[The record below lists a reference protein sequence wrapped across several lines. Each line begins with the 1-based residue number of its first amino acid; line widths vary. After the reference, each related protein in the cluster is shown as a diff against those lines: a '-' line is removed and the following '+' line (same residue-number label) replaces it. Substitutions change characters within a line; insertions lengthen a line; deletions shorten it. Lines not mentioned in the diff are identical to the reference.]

1 MGAKAELERELI
13 FCKARM
19 EALEEQLRGANAR
32 SDTLLLQVEK
42 LQDSL
47 ISVRAP
53 DAYRDIQIEKEGPLT
68 PISPETLEKNRITKE
83 VTEGYMAAIEGPLF
97 RDGNDLDDLITTG
110 IIRDTDMVP
119 ESIHGNE
126 ES

>member
-1 MGAKAELERELI
+1 
-13 FCKARM
+13 
-19 EALEEQLRGANAR
+19 LEEQLRGANAR

-68 PISPETLEKNRITKE
+68 PISPETLEKNRIVKE
-83 VTEGYMAAIEGPLF
+83 FTERYMSEMEGPLF
-97 RDGNDLDDLITTG
+97 RDGNDLDDLIKGG

-119 ESIHGNE
+119 ESIHGTE